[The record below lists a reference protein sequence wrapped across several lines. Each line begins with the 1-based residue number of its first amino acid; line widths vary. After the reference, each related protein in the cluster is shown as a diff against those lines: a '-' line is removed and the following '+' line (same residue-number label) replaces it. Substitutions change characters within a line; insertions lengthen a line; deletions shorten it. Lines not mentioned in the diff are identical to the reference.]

1 MDDRCPRGHDV
12 GFLKHIERV
21 GYTLTIAQ
29 DNVEGDMRPWCI
41 PERFPVE
48 RRTVWAR
55 VYAVK

>member
-1 MDDRCPRGHDV
+1 V
-12 GFLKHIERV
+12 GFLKHIERD

-55 VYAVK
+55 VFAVK